1 MVAKFDFYEKLKMG
15 AERSNRRVLNRDAVV
30 DSSLKIGSTVS
41 GHLVL
46 RWARA
51 DTGK

>member
-1 MVAKFDFYEKLKMG
+1 MIPKFGFYEKLKMG
-15 AERSNRRVLNRDAVV
+15 AERINRRVLNRDAVV

-46 RWARA
+46 RWA
-51 DTGK
+51 